1 MHRMRPI
8 TPPAP
13 RLTAGTS
20 DMPVEPEA
28 RSRGEAAEAGL
39 CFGETTWAQCVDAT
53 GSIGVSRAGIEAL
66 PSAPAAT
73 GA

>member
-1 MHRMRPI
+1 
-8 TPPAP
+8 
-13 RLTAGTS
+13 
-20 DMPVEPEA
+20 MPVEPEA